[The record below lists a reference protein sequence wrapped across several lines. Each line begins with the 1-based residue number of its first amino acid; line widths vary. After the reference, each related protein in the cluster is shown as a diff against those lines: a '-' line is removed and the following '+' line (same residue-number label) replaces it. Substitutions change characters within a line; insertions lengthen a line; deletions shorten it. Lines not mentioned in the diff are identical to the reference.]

1 MRNQPKR
8 SNTGC
13 AIFVL
18 LIAVSVVGYLNRS
31 SLTGE
36 SSSSFQSSSGSP
48 SSARTRQP
56 TQADKPTTRPKQTP
70 EPTAK
75 PTAKPTPQPLEGTLK
90 TTANFRS
97 GPSTDS
103 DILAKLKEGSSIQLF
118 SKLTVEDALWYR
130 AYSAEQE
137 GWVSG
142 SVLNVDS
149 ETVDKVPD
157 QLQTPAL
164 FITIPPQG
172 AWCEESE
179 STFICAY
186 NFRYPTKIGYQQV
199 AKNARAIAMGI
210 QVKNTSSDDIYVNPN
225 DFTIVLEDGRSYTYA
240 PETYTY
246 WDVSLQAITISP
258 GDKVTG
264 GLLFLVPN
272 DVGIERIISRS
283 TFGETVTIDLRKP
296 PRP

>member
-1 MRNQPKR
+1 MSGYIIYHPKR
-8 SNTGC
+8 NRE
-13 AIFVL
+13 IFDGTTVHYDNNEGNQDPY
-18 LIAVSVVGYLNRS
+18 VWNRQF
-31 SLTGE
+31 LHTYCHM
-36 SSSSFQSSSGSP
+36 
-48 SSARTRQP
+48 
-56 TQADKPTTRPKQTP
+56 TQM
-70 EPTAK
+70 
-75 PTAKPTPQPLEGTLK
+75 TPQEGQI
-90 TTANFRS
+90 NFWVS
-97 GPSTDS
+97 GDTFPNFSQLFCD
-103 DILAKLKEGSSIQLF
+103 LVFVVERKEGSSIQLF